1 MHILK
6 KTTLNCN
13 QLIGQQHFIM
23 STNQTK
29 STQYLNNTMY
39 VHNENDISVQSQ
51 NVHHCSQFDTRLQTE
66 NTHEWVRIL
75 AAAHMLRSV
84 LHYSTPPA
92 PLFTFFKSN
101 VRQISIRICLSEYV
115 MFVSICFLYNCFH
128 KRKSILLIFCHPDN
142 CFTLF
147 SLFHKTKR
155 MSPITKHKVNLSNY
169 YIREN
174 IH

>member
-1 MHILK
+1 
-6 KTTLNCN
+6 
-13 QLIGQQHFIM
+13 M

-115 MFVSICFLYNCFH
+115 MFVSICFLYTCFH
-128 KRKSILLIFCHPDN
+128 IHKSILLIFCHPDN

-169 YIREN
+169 YVREN